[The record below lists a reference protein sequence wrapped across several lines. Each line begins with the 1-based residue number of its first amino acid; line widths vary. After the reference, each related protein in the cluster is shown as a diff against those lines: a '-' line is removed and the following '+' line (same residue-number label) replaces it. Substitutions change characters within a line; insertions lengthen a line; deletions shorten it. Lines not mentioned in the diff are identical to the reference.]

1 MIPIHAIL
9 LRLVL
14 AALLGGVIGYE
25 RQRHDWAAG
34 LRTHMLVCVGAALT
48 MMVSMDGF
56 GDVLNKPG
64 VSLDPSRVAAQV
76 ISGIGFLGAGTI
88 LFLKNKVIKGLTT
101 AAGLWTTAAIGL
113 SAGGGMYITSTAT
126 AVIVLIILAAIKPIE
141 KKLFDKNKFTS
152 LRININSRHTDIN
165 AIQQVLHKH
174 HVEMDELRISAGEND
189 SSTITILM
197 ARATLEPPSLA
208 LLHDMRNLP
217 GVQEAE
223 LGR

>member
-1 MIPIHAIL
+1 MISIYAIL
-9 LRLVL
+9 LRLLL

-34 LRTHMLVCVGAALT
+34 LRTHMLVCLGAALT
-48 MMVSMDGF
+48 MIVSMDGF

-88 LFLKNKVIKGLTT
+88 LFMKNKVIKGLTT

-126 AVIVLIILAAIKPIE
+126 AVIALIILAAIKPIE
-141 KKLFDKNKFTS
+141 KKLFDKNKFTM
-152 LRININSRHTDIN
+152 LRISVNSRHADIG
-165 AIQQVLHKH
+165 AIQQVLHNH
-174 HVEMDELRISAGEND
+174 HVEMDELRISAGD
-189 SSTITILM
+189 SDASIITVLM
-197 ARATLEPPSLA
+197 ARATSESPSLA